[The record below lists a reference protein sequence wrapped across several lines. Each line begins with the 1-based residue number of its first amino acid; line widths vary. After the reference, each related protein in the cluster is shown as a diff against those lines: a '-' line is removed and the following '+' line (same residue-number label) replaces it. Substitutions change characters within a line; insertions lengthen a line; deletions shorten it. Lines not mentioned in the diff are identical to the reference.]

1 MERYRGVTFC
11 NSTAQRSILCRL
23 IIKANL
29 PCVNNIAGTD
39 HIAIQ
44 YHAGAFTELCSA
56 TQTSPGSQRQ
66 CSTMS
71 DSGVAGL
78 SPDINRKAA
87 AIFQQQAAGL
97 TRYAINTELT
107 TGIGPLNS
115 GTTVCNQGTT
125 RCHGDTCRLPT
136 GRHCQGTAVIHQG
149 ILC

>member
-11 NSTAQRSILCRL
+11 NSTAQRGIRCCL

-44 YHAGAFTELCSA
+44 YHAGTFTELCSA
-56 TQTSPGSQRQ
+56 TQTSPGSQHQ

-78 SPDINRKAA
+78 SPGINRKAA

-97 TRYAINTELT
+97 TGYAINTELT
-107 TGIGPLNS
+107 AGIGPLNS

-125 RCHGDTCRLPT
+125 GCNGDICCLTT

-149 ILC
+149 FPG

>member
-1 MERYRGVTFC
+1 MERYRGGAFC
-11 NSTAQRSILCRL
+11 NSTAQYGILCHL
-23 IIKANL
+23 SIKVNL

-66 CSTMS
+66 CSAMS
-71 DSGVAGL
+71 DSGVACL
-78 SPDINRKAA
+78 SPGINRKAA

-97 TRYAINTELT
+97 TRYAINTEPT
-107 TGIGPLNS
+107 AGIGPLNS

-125 RCHGDTCRLPT
+125 GCHGDTGCLT
-136 GRHCQGTAVIHQG
+136 AGRHCQGTAVIHPCF
-149 ILC
+149 LR